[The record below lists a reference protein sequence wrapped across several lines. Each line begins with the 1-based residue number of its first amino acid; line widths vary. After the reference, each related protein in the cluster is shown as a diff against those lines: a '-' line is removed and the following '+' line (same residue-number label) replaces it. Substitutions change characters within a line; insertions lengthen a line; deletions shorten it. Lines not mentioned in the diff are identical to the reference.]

1 MQTMT
6 NFMMNTQLKIMITY
20 IVSELNFLNPF
31 QKGNEGSA
39 GF

>member
-1 MQTMT
+1 MT
-6 NFMMNTQLKIMITY
+6 NFMMNRQLKIMITY
-20 IVSELNFLNPF
+20 IASELIFLKPF